1 MFWMTTLLGMLLMGA
16 IEIASSDPDPEDEGT
31 EPDERQTADLSGQNQ
46 FHPAKIDPSTVKP
59 EEFSPDTSEAPL
71 GTPTAPVRGSAADDS
86 LIGHDGPDRINGYGG
101 NDTISGRGGDDDLWG
116 GNGQDLLRGGAG
128 DDTLHGNDG
137 DDNLSGQ
144 AGNDSIFGYHDDD
157 TLRGGTGMDTLIG
170 GMGNDLLNGGEDDDQ
185 LSGGIGDD
193 TLIGGQGEDVLF
205 GDLGNDRIDGTEQPA
220 TDTTGPQQTDN
231 KLLDERDYL
240 NGGDGDDTLIAGASD
255 VVTPGL
261 GQDTIILDAA
271 NAGKTATSIIAF
283 DSQHDSI
290 LITHDDKL
298 QTPHDVRLRPHH
310 SDPRMTEIVL
320 DGAILATMNTVTGFK
335 ASDIV
340 LVTGTQT

>member
-1 MFWMTTLLGMLLMGA
+1 MTTLLGMLLMGA

-71 GTPTAPVRGSAADDS
+71 GTPTAPVRGRAADDS
-86 LIGHDGPDRINGYGG
+86 LIGHDGPDRINGYRG

-116 GNGQDLLRGGAG
+116 GNGQDLLR
-128 DDTLHGNDG
+128 
-137 DDNLSGQ
+137 
-144 AGNDSIFGYHDDD
+144 
-157 TLRGGTGMDTLIG
+157 
-170 GMGNDLLNGGEDDDQ
+170 GGEDDDQ

-320 DGAILATMNTVTGFK
+320 DGAVLATMNTVTGFK

>member
-46 FHPAKIDPSTVKP
+46 FHPAKNDPSTVKP

-116 GNGQDLLRGGAG
+116 GNGQDLLR
-128 DDTLHGNDG
+128 
-137 DDNLSGQ
+137 
-144 AGNDSIFGYHDDD
+144 
-157 TLRGGTGMDTLIG
+157 
-170 GMGNDLLNGGEDDDQ
+170 GGEDDDQ

-320 DGAILATMNTVTGFK
+320 DGAVLATMNTVTGFK

>member
-1 MFWMTTLLGMLLMGA
+1 MGA

-46 FHPAKIDPSTVKP
+46 FHPAKNDPSTVKP

-116 GNGQDLLRGGAG
+116 GNGQDLLR
-128 DDTLHGNDG
+128 
-137 DDNLSGQ
+137 
-144 AGNDSIFGYHDDD
+144 
-157 TLRGGTGMDTLIG
+157 
-170 GMGNDLLNGGEDDDQ
+170 GGEDDDQ

-320 DGAILATMNTVTGFK
+320 DGAVLATMNTVTGFK